1 MLFKVEYLKK
11 VQNRVCITFLLKKKA
26 RLAMIIGIFSIN
38 SNISNDPV
46 FQLSSPFFHVFNI

>member
-1 MLFKVEYLKK
+1 MYYIF
-11 VQNRVCITFLLKKKA
+11 IKKKA